1 MPEIPLGPTP
11 AKQPAKGLVPFAL
24 GFRPFFLLA
33 GVSAMTLMTQWLLMW
48 IGYPGPVDYYGMLG
62 WHGHEML
69 FGYAMAVIAGFL
81 LTAVRNWTGIATP
94 NGVPLAGLACL
105 WLAARLLPFA
115 HPTLPADII
124 AIVDLAFIPSLI
136 LALAGPLWKGA
147 NKVNRVFLPLLA
159 AMTLANVLM
168 HLQPLGVAQTGL
180 QGQDLMVSLVLLLIA
195 LVAGRVLPFFTE
207 KAVPGSAPKR
217 DSQLEH
223 WSFTLL
229 IGLALTQLAWPHAG
243 IPLAILSAGVALT
256 QGLRLWGWHDKGV
269 WRIPILWVLYTGYIW
284 LVLGFTLKALAH
296 LDLFAPNLALHAL
309 TIGGFG
315 ILTLGMMSRVAL
327 GHTGRLLQSTK
338 ATNLAF
344 VLLNLGALTR
354 VFGPF
359 LMPDNYIGTM
369 HLAGGFWLLA
379 FGIFTVI
386 YAPILMKPRADGRPG

>member
-1 MPEIPLGPTP
+1 MI
-11 AKQPAKGLVPFAL
+11 
-24 GFRPFFLLA
+24 
-33 GVSAMTLMTQWLLMW
+33 QWLLLW
-48 IGYPGPVDYYGMLG
+48 VGYPGPVDYYGMVG

-81 LTAVRNWTGIATP
+81 LTAVRNWTGIDTP
-94 NGVPLAGLACL
+94 SGLPLAGLAAL
-105 WLAARLLPFA
+105 WLAGRVLPYA
-115 HPTLPADII
+115 HPGLPADII
-124 AIVDLAFIPSLI
+124 AIVDLAFIPSLA

-159 AMTLANVLM
+159 AMAVANFLV
-168 HLQPLGVAQTGL
+168 HLQALGVTQTAL
-180 QGQDLMVSLVLLLIA
+180 HGQDLMVNLVLLLIA

-207 KAVPGSAPKR
+207 KAVNGSAPNR
-217 DSQLEH
+217 DVRLER

-229 IGLALTQLAWPHAG
+229 SGLTLAQLAWPHAG

-269 WRIPILWVLYTGYIW
+269 WRIPILWVLYTGYSW
-284 LVLGFTLKALAH
+284 LVLGFVLKTLAH
-296 LDLFAPNLALHAL
+296 LGLYAPNLALHAL

-315 ILTLGMMSRVAL
+315 VLTLGMMSRVAL
-327 GHTGRLLQSTK
+327 GHTGRLLQSAK

-359 LMPDNYIGTM
+359 FMPDNYIGAV

-379 FGIFTVI
+379 FGIFTVVYGPMLI
-386 YAPILMKPRADGRPG
+386 KPRADGRPG